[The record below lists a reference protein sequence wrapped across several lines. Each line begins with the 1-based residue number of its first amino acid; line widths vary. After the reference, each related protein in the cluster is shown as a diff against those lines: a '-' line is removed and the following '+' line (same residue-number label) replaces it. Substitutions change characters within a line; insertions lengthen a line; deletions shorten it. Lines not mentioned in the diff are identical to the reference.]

1 MCLIVGLKIK
11 MRSFV
16 WHLWTKI
23 FRSDQDYSNGSPV
36 CCSVCARDLAGQW
49 FLFKTTLKSHSDS
62 IVLYLLVLLAT
73 AKNNWMT
80 VKEDAFLSLYIPPH
94 PGFVYFLHL
103 TAVFVFPV
111 LSVSLFPCCFCG
123 DFPSH
128 QEKKCLKMGK
138 CNFCST
144 KKPYPRFGEKWCPGQ
159 VW

>member
-16 WHLWTKI
+16 WYLWTKI

-36 CCSVCARDLAGQW
+36 CCSVCTQDLAGQC
-49 FLFKTTLKSHSDS
+49 FLFKTTLKSHSDR

-80 VKEDAFLSLYIPPH
+80 VKEDAFLSLYILPH

-103 TAVFVFPV
+103 TAVFVF
-111 LSVSLFPCCFCG
+111 SVAVFSLYCQSACFCSIKKTLS
-123 DFPSH
+123 PSRG
-128 QEKKCLKMGK
+128 EVMSRASVVTVAALNILKCI
-138 CNFCST
+138 
-144 KKPYPRFGEKWCPGQ
+144 
-159 VW
+159 